1 MGTFKWCN
9 AAVSLALFVVSVVS
23 TADADAV
30 PVQVPAVAYGATVE
44 TVVTNAEG
52 VASGLVAGGTV
63 RKLGAGTLSVTNT
76 LFTGGAIEVEQ
87 GRLKLRAD
95 SSLASFPFP
104 QSVLTNTLLLWV
116 DATTNVVTD
125 GGAPARVLRWHD
137 VRETNT
143 AAPRYL
149 YAGQHAPEPGP
160 VVSSNTWL
168 GARAYLDFGNMKS
181 NGCWLSLMQPGA
193 GGAVTSN
200 TYLTA
205 KSFFAVRGTQ
215 GGNGYHGFF
224 FGDWTGSG
232 NGGER
237 NFHPKSSAAASG
249 ELWAE
254 EAADGLR
261 NGTSSLDGRRVNGYM
276 EWPNDWYQ
284 LVGIHLPAGSAKFSN
299 FFNDRNYRPPVTNFR
314 QGGGQ
319 LSEVLL
325 FGNALSE
332 NDRLAVEGY
341 LHSKWFGRR
350 TQDGTVR
357 VRMDASAELSAAAG
371 ETLTL
376 SGAEG
381 EGTLTKAG
389 DGALRLR
396 RNAGLPPRAGILLQG
411 GTLTLG
417 PLVTRSDALVE
428 VTTNAAA
435 DFAAGGKRVSVAGG
449 SYTCAANGEAGVLT
463 KDGAGEWAVARV
475 PAGVKTVKVENGT
488 LRVMPRP
495 AVTRGAFL
503 PATVPNPSFETTGS
517 LGTGSWG
524 YNPSGAQ
531 WTFMPQT
538 KITEIDSTN
547 QVDKGSGLVKAGSA
561 GSPWLSPT
569 IPTWDGG
576 SSVAFV
582 QRSGSIQGSVTLPV
596 AGCYK
601 LSFALARRTSNLP
614 HLLEVWFDG
623 LVVGMAEAN
632 NDNFARREIAL
643 PYRSAGAYT
652 VIFQGLHREAGD
664 RTSLIDDLRIER
676 VADDGNIVSDGSFE
690 GTGTLSLRLAGQTR
704 YELGSVLNGRGWT
717 FSDAITNFLANTG
730 NIFGTNVA
738 AAGVAE
744 ELGGWMVTPVDGGRA
759 ACIFGDGKLGV
770 TLNFP
775 TAGVYRVSFLG
786 AGGAGGSTLSR
797 YGGYA
802 SVNAMHKLNLQLDG
816 VTVAPITLGPPAFQR
831 YDVTLPPVTNGQ
843 VSVLTFA
850 GNTGANTYSR
860 IGLIDDVRVTRVGPT
875 VVLNGGFESAG
886 DWTFLSA
893 AESGDP
899 DVKSGR
905 TAARSAFTFLVPH
918 GTTAAYLQKTA
929 FIRQNVTF
937 PEDGCYTVSFM
948 AAARTE
954 GNYAHT
960 GHDFA
965 LQLDGVTAGTVTT
978 TDYLYERYTF
988 RLPHVKA
995 GTSCLLA
1002 FQGLNTAG
1010 GDRSSAIDDVRV
1022 ERLEVEDAAYEPF
1035 APNLVID
1042 VAEGAKLALDY
1053 VGTKSV
1059 HAVRYGTFQLS
1070 GDISA
1075 QTYPALVTGPGAL
1088 FAPNLGTVFSLR

>member
-1 MGTFKWCN
+1 MRTCHVRN
-9 AAVSLALFVVSVVS
+9 AAVCLAFFAVSVVS
-23 TADADAV
+23 AAEADAV
-30 PVQVPAVAYGATVE
+30 PVQVPAVAYGGTVE

-52 VASGLVAGGTV
+52 VAAGLVAGGTV
-63 RKLGAGTLSVTNT
+63 RKFGAGSLSITNA
-76 LFTGGAIEVEQ
+76 LFTGGAVEVEQ

-95 SSLASFPFP
+95 SSLAAFPFP

-149 YAGQHAPEPGP
+149 YAGQHNPEPGP
-160 VVSSNTWL
+160 VVSSSTWL
-168 GARAYLDFGNMKS
+168 GARDYLDFGNMKS
-181 NGCWLSLMQPGA
+181 NGCWLSLMQPGT

-237 NFHPKSSAAASG
+237 NFHPKASTATPG

-254 EAADGLR
+254 EAADALR
-261 NGTSSLDGRRVNGYM
+261 NGSSSLDGRRVNGYM

-284 LVGIHLPAGSAKFSN
+284 LVGIHLPSGTAKFSN
-299 FFNDRNYRPPVTNFR
+299 FFNDRNYRLPVTNFR

-341 LHSKWFGRR
+341 LQGKWFGNR

-357 VRMDASAELSAAAG
+357 VRLDASAELMADAG

-376 SGAEG
+376 SGVAG
-381 EGTLTKAG
+381 EGALTKAG
-389 DGALRLR
+389 DGELRLR
-396 RNAGLPPRAGILLQG
+396 RNAGLAPRAGILLQA

-428 VTTNAAA
+428 VTTNAA
-435 DFAAGGKRVSVAGG
+435 DFAAGGRRVSVAGG
-449 SYTCAANGEAGVLT
+449 SYTCATNGATGVLT
-463 KDGAGEWAVARV
+463 KDGAGEWTVARV

-495 AVTRGAFL
+495 SVTRGAFVL
-503 PATVPNPSFETTGS
+503 ATVPNPSFETVGS
-517 LGTGSWG
+517 MGTASWA
-524 YNPSGAQ
+524 YSPSGAQ

-538 KITEIDSTN
+538 KITEIGLTN
-547 QVDKGSGLVKAGSA
+547 QVDKGSGLVKAGDI

-576 SSVAFV
+576 RYVAFV
-582 QRSGSIQGSVTLPV
+582 QRSGSIQGSVTLPEN
-596 AGCYK
+596 GCYK
-601 LSFALARRTSNLP
+601 LSFALARRTTNSP

-623 LVVGMAEAN
+623 MVVGMAEAN

-643 PYRSAGAYT
+643 PYRTAGAYT

-676 VADDGNIVSDGSFE
+676 VEDDGNIVSDGSFE

-704 YELGSVLNGRGWT
+704 FELGSVLNGRGWT
-717 FSDAITNFLANTG
+717 FSDAITNFLANA
-730 NIFGTNVA
+730 NNVFGTNVA
-738 AAGVAE
+738 AVGVAE

-770 TLNFP
+770 TLTFP

-797 YGGYA
+797 AGAYA

-850 GNTGANTYSR
+850 GDTGTNTYSR
-860 IGLIDDVRVTRVGPT
+860 LGLIDDVRVTRVGPK
-875 VVLNGGFESAG
+875 VVLNGGFESSG

-893 AESGDP
+893 AESGNTDI
-899 DVKSGR
+899 KSGR
-905 TAARSAFTFLVPH
+905 TAARSSFAFLVPQ
-918 GTTAAYLQKTA
+918 GTMAAYLQKTA
-929 FIRQNVTF
+929 YIRQNVTF
-937 PEDGCYTVSFM
+937 PEDGYYTVSFM

-965 LQLDGVTAGTVTT
+965 LQLDGVTVGTVTT

-1002 FQGLNTAG
+1002 FQGLNTAD

-1022 ERLEVEDAAYEPF
+1022 ERLAVEDAAYEPF
-1035 APNLVID
+1035 ASALVID

-1053 VGTKSV
+1053 VGTKNV
-1059 HAVRYGTFQLS
+1059 HAVRYGTSQLS
-1070 GDISA
+1070 GEISA

-1088 FAPNLGTVFSLR
+1088 FAPNLGTVFFLR